1 MLDAFRENPR
11 LVLSEMIASRQQ
23 RDPDY
28 RPPALLGAL
37 TWMFLD
43 GPVKRVLGKV
53 AVRVL
58 KAQS

>member
-1 MLDAFRENPR
+1 
-11 LVLSEMIASRQQ
+11 VLTDMIAARRE
-23 RDPDY
+23 RDPSY
-28 RPPALLGAL
+28 RPPAVLGAL

-43 GPVKRVLGKV
+43 GPVKRVLGKL